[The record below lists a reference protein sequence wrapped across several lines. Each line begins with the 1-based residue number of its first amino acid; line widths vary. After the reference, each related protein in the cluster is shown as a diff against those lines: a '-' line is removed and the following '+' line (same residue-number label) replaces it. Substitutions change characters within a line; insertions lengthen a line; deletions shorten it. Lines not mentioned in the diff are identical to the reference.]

1 MSAYVIVATKN
12 RAKETYVLLDYLAA
26 QTLAPTRTYLVG
38 SEPKDIEGLDRH
50 PLVVAGQ
57 AKVLLARAGLTIQ
70 RNAGLDAMVA
80 DLPSDAASNPD
91 WFVTFFDDDFRPAAD
106 WLQQASLAF
115 SQQPGIAG
123 ITGALM
129 ADGIKTE
136 FGISEEDT
144 VRYLDGSKAPEPN
157 WSNTGKSQVLDGLY
171 GCNMAYRGISTVN
184 ARFDEH
190 LPMYAWQE
198 DADYSSRA
206 RQYGDMLLL
215 PACRG
220 VHIGSSSGRVSGLR
234 FGYSQIAN
242 PIFLVRKG
250 TMTRQRALTL
260 MSRNIASNVAK
271 TLLFNRIKDFPGRLR
286 GNLQAFSHLLSGK
299 LDPEHISRM

>member
-26 QTLAPTRTYLVG
+26 QTLPPTRTYLVG

-50 PLVVAGQ
+50 PLVLAGL
-57 AKVLLARAGLTIQ
+57 AKVLLARPGLTIQ

-80 DLPSDAASNPD
+80 ELPSDAASNPD
-91 WFVTFFDDDFRPAAD
+91 WFVTFFDDDFRPATD
-106 WLQQASLAF
+106 WLYNASLAF
-115 SQQPGIAG
+115 SQQPGISG
-123 ITGALM
+123 ITGAVV

-136 FGISEEDT
+136 FGIKEEDV

-157 WSNTGKSQVLDGLY
+157 WSNTGKTRVLEGLY
-171 GCNMAYRGISTVN
+171 GCNMAYRGLATVTE
-184 ARFDEH
+184 RFDEH

-206 RQYGDMLLL
+206 RRYGDMLLL

-250 TMTRQRALTL
+250 TMTWQRAFTL
-260 MSRNIASNVAK
+260 ISRNIASNVSK

-286 GNLQAFSHLLSGK
+286 GNLQAFFHLLSGK